1 MSENVEIEVH
11 VLIGEG
17 GEYVVA
23 KDRDELADL
32 YAAEHGAVPAVTRV
46 FAVQLSVPAPSAIL
60 IKAAVD
66 GTAPVKITVE

>member
-17 GEYVVA
+17 GEFVVA
-23 KDRDELADL
+23 KDIDELADL
-32 YAAEHGAVPAVTRV
+32 YAGEYGAVPAVTKV
-46 FAVQLSVPAPSAIL
+46 FSIMLTTPGPSATM